1 MLIIEI
7 NGDEYKLW
15 SDIKRQE
22 KLKHELLSR
31 YPDDIELSITDKGQ
45 VIDMMKL
52 SDLFCEK

>member
-7 NGDEYKLW
+7 NGDEYRLW
-15 SDIKRQE
+15 ADTKRQE

-31 YPDDIELSITDKGQ
+31 YPDDAELSITDKGQ
-45 VIDMMKL
+45 VIDKMKL